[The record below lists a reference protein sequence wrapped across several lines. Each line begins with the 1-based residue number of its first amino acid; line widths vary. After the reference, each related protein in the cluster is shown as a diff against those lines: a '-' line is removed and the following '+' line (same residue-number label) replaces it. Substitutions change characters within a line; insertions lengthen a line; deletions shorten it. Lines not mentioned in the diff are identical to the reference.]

1 MRRVRQCA
9 SSKYEVNYFAKVKIL
24 ECKKVLIT
32 RDVALDSLH
41 VDESSPD
48 GAWVERVYS
57 NVGSFFL

>member
-1 MRRVRQCA
+1 M
-9 SSKYEVNYFAKVKIL
+9 
-24 ECKKVLIT
+24 LIT